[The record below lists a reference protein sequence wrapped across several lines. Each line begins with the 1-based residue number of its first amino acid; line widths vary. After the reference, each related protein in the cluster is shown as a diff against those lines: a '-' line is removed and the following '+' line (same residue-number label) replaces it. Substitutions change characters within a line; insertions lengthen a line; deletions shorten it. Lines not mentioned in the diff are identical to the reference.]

1 MVRVAPVS
9 ALRDLTNGRGID
21 KIAGGDWRLSTVDRF
36 PCATVLEAIMKA
48 ILSMALVLGA
58 CGLAG
63 AADDKAVEP
72 VGTWKCEYEIG
83 GQQRTSTL
91 KVKKDGDK
99 LDATMSWPDQ
109 DGEKVKDL
117 KLKDGT
123 LTFSAVRKL
132 MGNEIAIEYK
142 LTIDGDKLKGK
153 GAAEFGGDKQEWD
166 IEGKRQK
173 DDK

>member
-1 MVRVAPVS
+1 MDCFR
-9 ALRDLTNGRGID
+9 
-21 KIAGGDWRLSTVDRF
+21 
-36 PCATVLEAIMKA
+36 CATISEAIMKA
-48 ILSMALVLGA
+48 ILSMALVLGV

-63 AADDKAVEP
+63 AADDKVVDP

-91 KVKKDGDK
+91 KIKKDGDN
-99 LDATMSWPDQ
+99 LAGTMSWPDQ
-109 DGEKVKDL
+109 DETKLKDL

-132 MGNEIAIEYK
+132 AGMDEGITVEYK
-142 LTIDGDKLKGK
+142 LKIDGDKLKGK
-153 GAAEFGGDKQEWD
+153 GAAEFGGEKREWD

-173 DDK
+173 NDKS